1 MSFKQFVRQVA
12 QQFTLL
18 GLTEN
23 PETFSESWLGG
34 PKLYDRIAKLDAVE
48 LSQTIQCLDLSMEIQ
63 EWSYHY
69 EFAQAET
76 EQDRWIA
83 NVRLATLRRLIRHL
97 RQWKLLVDW
106 PEQ

>member
-23 PETFSESWLGG
+23 PVTFSESWLGG
-34 PKLYDRIAKLDAVE
+34 PKLYDRIAKLDPIE
-48 LSQTIQCLDLSMEIQ
+48 LSQAIQCLDLSMEIQ

-69 EFAQAET
+69 AFAQAET
-76 EQDRWIA
+76 EQDRWMA
-83 NVRLATLRRLIRHL
+83 NVRLATLRGLM
-97 RQWKLLVDW
+97 RQFRNWKIIVGW
-106 PEQ
+106 REQ